1 MKAAIAMA
9 VASLG
14 FSQPARADRVRFTGN
29 TTADVTL
36 IKDAL
41 HNIVLYRVAKDQ
53 CSSLESVEAKILSPS
68 YKPADAATRPEAGKG
83 TYESWTA
90 TLCGKPT
97 KVLMTF
103 WPADDGGTMFAITAP
118 YPADAP

>member
-1 MKAAIAMA
+1 MKAAFLMAIAA
-9 VASLG
+9 LA
-14 FSQPARADRVRFTGN
+14 FPQPANAEQVRFTGS

-41 HNIVLYRVAKDQ
+41 HNILLYGVARDE

-103 WPADDGGTMFAITAP
+103 WPADDGGTMLAITVP

>member
-1 MKAAIAMA
+1 MKRLMYLTVAMA
-9 VASLG
+9 VPE
-14 FSQPARADRVRFTGN
+14 PALADQVRFTGN

-41 HNIVLYRVAKDQ
+41 HNILLYGNATDH
-53 CSSLESVEAKILSPS
+53 CATLESVEAKILSPS

-90 TLCGKPT
+90 TLCGKPI
-97 KVLMTF
+97 KFLITF
-103 WPADDGGTMFAITAP
+103 WPASDGGTMFAVTVP

>member
-1 MKAAIAMA
+1 MKSALLLAIAA
-9 VASLG
+9 LG
-14 FSQPARADRVRFTGN
+14 LSQPARADEVRFTGN

-41 HNIVLYRVAKDQ
+41 HNILLYGNAADQ
-53 CSSLESVEAKILSPS
+53 CSNLESVEAKILSPS
-68 YKPADAATRPEAGKG
+68 YKPSDAATRPEAGKG
-83 TYESWTA
+83 RYESWTA

-97 KVLMTF
+97 KFLMTF
-103 WPADDGGTMFAITAP
+103 WPANDGGTMFAITVP